1 MKQCKF
7 CKKYHLTDYQ
17 LKVLKLIGK
26 DNYSDSV
33 ILSKVLKCKINA
45 TNMILAKLHGLG
57 LLSRIERKQDS
68 GGISYTYHITYYG
81 EEYLG

>member
-7 CKKYHLTDYQ
+7 CNKYHLTDYQ

-26 DNYSDSV
+26 DNYNDTA

-45 TNMILAKLHGLG
+45 TNMIVSKLYGLD
-57 LLSRIERKQDS
+57 LLFRIERVQNS
-68 GGISYTYHITYYG
+68 GGLYFTYHISLTG
-81 EEYLG
+81 KKYL